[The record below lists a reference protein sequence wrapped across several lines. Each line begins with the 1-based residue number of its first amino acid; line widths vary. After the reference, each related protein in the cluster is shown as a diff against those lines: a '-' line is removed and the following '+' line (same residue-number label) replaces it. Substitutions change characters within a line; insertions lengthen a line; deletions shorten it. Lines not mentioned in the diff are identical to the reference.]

1 MKSNF
6 PKDLAKEQ
14 KLSKLLDNLYE
25 VHLKNYYAKR
35 VSAIAEQLQG
45 VDVLFQHKYSNK
57 TYRIDEKAQ
66 LDYPGRDLPTF
77 AFELCYYKKDTM
89 KPGWLFDAQKKTDFY
104 ALTTNITLKN
114 DSYVSCS
121 IRFVNRKKLV
131 KWLEHLGLSEVFLKD
146 KALAH
151 PNFTGKIELK
161 QLDINTEGYLYFS
174 GKRKAEKP
182 VNLVLYLDILEHL
195 RIAKRFI

>member
-6 PKDLAKEQ
+6 TKDLAKEQ
-14 KLSKLLDNLYE
+14 KLSKLLDGLYDA
-25 VHLKNYYAKR
+25 HLKKYSQKR
-35 VSAIAEQLQG
+35 VSNITEQLQG
-45 VDVLFQHKYSNK
+45 IDVLFRHKYSNK
-57 TYRIDEKAQ
+57 VYRIDEKAQ

-77 AFELCYYKKDTM
+77 AFELCYYKSNTM

-131 KWLEHLGLSEVFLKD
+131 KWLEHVGLSEVFLKD

-161 QLDINTEGYLYFS
+161 QLDMNTGGYLYFS
-174 GKRKAEKP
+174 GKRKAERP
-182 VNLVLYLDILEHL
+182 VNLVLYLDMLEHL
-195 RIAKRFI
+195 GIAKRFI